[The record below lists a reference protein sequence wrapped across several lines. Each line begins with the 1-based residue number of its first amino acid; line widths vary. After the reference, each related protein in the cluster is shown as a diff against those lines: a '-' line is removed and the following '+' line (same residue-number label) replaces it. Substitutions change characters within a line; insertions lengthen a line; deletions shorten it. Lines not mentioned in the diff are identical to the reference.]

1 MIMTSKMMAKIMVI
15 FTPDFQLPVKRMIV
29 MMIALIFL
37 MINDDD
43 HDVSAASEV
52 DEPREPL
59 PADSQ
64 LNVRSEITIR
74 GKVV

>member
-1 MIMTSKMMAKIMVI
+1 
-15 FTPDFQLPVKRMIV
+15 
-29 MMIALIFL
+29 MMIALILL